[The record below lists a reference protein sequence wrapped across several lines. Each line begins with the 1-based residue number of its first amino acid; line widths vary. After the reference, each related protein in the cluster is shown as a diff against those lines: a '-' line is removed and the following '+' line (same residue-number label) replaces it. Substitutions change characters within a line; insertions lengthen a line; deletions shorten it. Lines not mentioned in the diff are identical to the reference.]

1 MSNVVTPIESPTF
14 DRTPRMPVATPTK
27 PTSLLEL
34 RSAAL
39 TLVAVVLK
47 TTDLAVLAQEL
58 AERVAITPNLFDKDP
73 VAVDLTRVREASE
86 PIDFAALIALLRSH
100 HLVPVAA
107 RGGTAEQ
114 MAAAA
119 AAGLAEAP
127 DMPRGAQP
135 LLLTKSI
142 REVQLPAP
150 PPLVIDKPL
159 RSGQQ
164 VYARGADLI
173 VLALVS
179 YGAEVVA
186 DGSIHVYA
194 PLRGRALAGAKGD
207 TSARIYTTCMQAQ
220 LLSIAGTYR
229 TGEAA
234 VPAQLDARPAMA
246 RLDGDALLVQA
257 LPG

>member
-1 MSNVVTPIESPTF
+1 MA
-14 DRTPRMPVATPTK
+14 VATPAK
-27 PTSLLEL
+27 SAPLEL

-47 TTDLAVLAQEL
+47 TTDLSVLAHEL
-58 AERVAITPNLFDKDP
+58 CERVTMTPGLFDNDP
-73 VAVDLTRVREASE
+73 VAVDLSRVRDRDE
-86 PIDFAALIALLRSH
+86 PIEFGALIALLRSH
-100 HLVPVAA
+100 RLMPVAA
-107 RGGTAEQ
+107 RGGNAEQ

-127 DMPRGAQP
+127 DTPRGAASRASEP
-135 LLLTKSI
+135 LLLTESV

-150 PPLVIDKPL
+150 PPLVIHKPL

-164 VYARGADLI
+164 IYARGGDLV

-179 YGAEVVA
+179 YGAEVIA

-207 TSARIYTTCMQAQ
+207 TAARIYTTCMQAQ
-220 LLSIAGTYR
+220 LLSIAGIYR

-246 RLDGDALLVQA
+246 WLDGDALSVESLS
-257 LPG
+257 G

>member
-1 MSNVVTPIESPTF
+1 MT
-14 DRTPRMPVATPTK
+14 VATAAK
-27 PTSLLEL
+27 PSSLLEL

-47 TTDLAVLAQEL
+47 TTDLSVLAQEL
-58 AERVAITPNLFDKDP
+58 TERVAATPGLFDNDP
-73 VAVDLTRVREASE
+73 VAIDLSRVREACE
-86 PIDFAALIALLRSH
+86 PIDFGALLALLRSH

-107 RGGTAEQ
+107 RGGNAGQ

-119 AAGLAEAP
+119 AAGLAELP
-127 DMPRGAQP
+127 EMPRAARAEP
-135 LLLTKSI
+135 LVLTESVL
-142 REVQLPAP
+142 EVQLPAP
-150 PPLVIDKPL
+150 PPLIVDKPL

-164 VYARGADLI
+164 IYARGGDLV

-179 YGAEVVA
+179 YGAEVIA

-220 LLSIAGTYR
+220 LLSIAGVYR

-234 VPAQLDARPAMA
+234 VPASLDGKAAQVL
-246 RLDGDALLVQA
+246 LDGDSLVVEALSR
-257 LPG
+257 

>member
-1 MSNVVTPIESPTF
+1 MT
-14 DRTPRMPVATPTK
+14 VATAAK
-27 PTSLLEL
+27 PSSLLEL

-47 TTDLAVLAQEL
+47 TTDLSVLAQEL
-58 AERVAITPNLFDKDP
+58 TERVAATPGLFDNDP
-73 VAVDLTRVREASE
+73 VAIDLSRVREACE
-86 PIDFAALIALLRSH
+86 PIDFGALLALLRSH
-100 HLVPVAA
+100 HLVPVAV
-107 RGGTAEQ
+107 RGGNAGQ

-119 AAGLAEAP
+119 AAGLAELP
-127 DMPRGAQP
+127 EMPRAARAEP
-135 LLLTKSI
+135 LVLTESVL
-142 REVQLPAP
+142 EVQLPAP
-150 PPLVIDKPL
+150 PPLIVDKPL

-164 VYARGADLI
+164 IYARGGDLV

-179 YGAEVVA
+179 YGAEVIA

-220 LLSIAGTYR
+220 LLSIAGVYR

-234 VPAQLDARPAMA
+234 VPASLDGKAAQVM
-246 RLDGDALLVQA
+246 LDGDSLVVEALSR
-257 LPG
+257 